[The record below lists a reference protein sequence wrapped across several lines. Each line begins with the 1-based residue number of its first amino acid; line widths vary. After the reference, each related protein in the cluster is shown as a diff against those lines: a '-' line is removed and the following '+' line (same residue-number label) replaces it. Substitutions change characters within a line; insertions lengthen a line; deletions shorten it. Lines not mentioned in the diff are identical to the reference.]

1 MSQTPNMMAAL
12 AFLATIPAAVEYGL
26 AYLDGEDCKGSYMTT
41 PSTLIPSDT
50 MFQFGE
56 GSEFVVLVEDGK
68 VVSWAGGGFSD
79 NRGEDTDW
87 YYVITDDASVTY
99 EGVEDADYEFS
110 IIFDELYRLLKA
122 NPRTDAL

>member
-12 AFLATIPAAVEYGL
+12 AFLATVPAAVEYGL
-26 AYLDGEDCKGSYMTT
+26 EYLDGSDCRDAYMDVQ
-41 PSTLIPSDT
+41 STLIPEDT

-79 NRGEDTDW
+79 NRGEDTEW
-87 YYVITDDASVTY
+87 YFVVTDDASVTY
-99 EGVEDADYEFS
+99 EGVEDADYEIS
-110 IIFDELYRLLKA
+110 LIFDELYTLLKN
-122 NPRTDAL
+122 NPLPAA

>member
-12 AFLATIPAAVEYGL
+12 AFLATIPAAVEYGIE
-26 AYLDGEDCKGSYMTT
+26 YLDAGDCLDSYFDT
-41 PSTLIPSDT
+41 PSVLIPRDT

-56 GSEFVVLVEDGK
+56 GSEFVVLVEEGK

-79 NRGEDTDW
+79 NRGEDTEW

-110 IIFDELYRLLKA
+110 IIYDELYRLLKA
-122 NPRTDAL
+122 NPCTDKV